1 MMGREVIALYK
12 TDMRT
17 ISVRDGWE
25 FVPHG
30 RLAWLQRFLWRRL
43 VKMRAVGV
51 HMRDEVQ
58 TVRLPCDADTILG
71 KIMEAREGLFR
82 AYREP
87 SEVLIGPDTLAELL
101 NAPELRGWNSPFT
114 IDSQA
119 AIGDRSGGRRMFN
132 LPIHVEP
139 TMEGVLVR

>member
-1 MMGREVIALYK
+1 MREPITLYK
-12 TDMRT
+12 MDALPVR
-17 ISVRDGWE
+17 IRDGWE

-30 RLAWLQRFLWRRL
+30 RLAWLQRILWRWL

-51 HMRDEVQ
+51 HMRDEVKI
-58 TVRLPCDADTILG
+58 VRLPCDADTALG

-87 SEVLIGPDTLAELL
+87 REVLIGPETLAELL
-101 NAPELRGWNSPFT
+101 NAPELRDWRSPFT
-114 IDSQA
+114 IESRA
-119 AIGDRSGGRRMFN
+119 AISDGHDGARMFN
-132 LPIHVEP
+132 LPVHVVP

>member
-1 MMGREVIALYK
+1 MMREPITLYK
-12 TDMRT
+12 METQTAR
-17 ISVRDGWE
+17 IRDGWE

-30 RLAWLQRFLWRRL
+30 RLAWLQRLLWKSL
-43 VKMRAVGV
+43 LKMRAVGI
-51 HMRDEVQ
+51 HMTEEVKI
-58 TVRLPCDADTILG
+58 VRLPCDADTVLG

-87 SEVLIGPDTLAELL
+87 KEVLIGPETLAELL
-101 NAPELRGWNSPFT
+101 NAPELRDWHSPFT

-119 AIGDRSGGRRMFN
+119 AIGSRDGGRRMFG
-132 LPIHVEP
+132 LPVHVVP